1 MVQLKNLDS
10 FQPNQNKV
18 RLYGQPD
25 SAQAYEI
32 RDFLNRTV
40 VEFDWILIAC
50 DVDCNREL

>member
-1 MVQLKNLDS
+1 MTQIKDLN
-10 FQPNQNKV
+10 FTQPNQNKV

-40 VEFDWILIAC
+40 VEFDWILIRPPA
-50 DVDCNREL
+50 